1 MPVTIPESHVDL
13 LNGPYYAVF
22 TTIAPDGQPE
32 NTVVWCS
39 YDGTYVLVNTVSG
52 RRKDENV
59 RRNPLVAL
67 TVIDP
72 KNGYRWVDVRGTVAE
87 IVPDVDNANINAHA
101 KLYTGHDVYYGGF
114 APAENAGKEERII
127 LKIAPERVLAY
138 PQQ

>member
-1 MPVTIPESHVDL
+1 MSVSIPESHIDL
-13 LNGPYYAVF
+13 LTGPYYAVF

-39 YDGTYVLVNTVSG
+39 YDGTYVLVNTAKG

-67 TVIDP
+67 TVVDP
-72 KNGYRWVDVRGTVAE
+72 ENPYRWVDVRGAVAE
-87 IVPDVDNANINAHA
+87 IVPDENNANINAHA
-101 KLYTGHDVYYGGF
+101 KLYTGNDVYYGGF
-114 APAENAGKEERII
+114 APSERAAQEQRII

-138 PQQ
+138 PQH